1 MPTTRSTTS
10 PTQRPF
16 VTYLRSGNGNG
27 SLPPET
33 EGERLARI
41 EDVLIRMQT
50 VLETQFQR
58 MADMQVLID
67 RLTAERNR

>member
-1 MPTTRSTTS
+1 
-10 PTQRPF
+10 
-16 VTYLRSGNGNG
+16 
-27 SLPPET
+27 
-33 EGERLARI
+33 
-41 EDVLIRMQT
+41 MQT